1 MVDTDL
7 DFYGILHFCPEYL
20 EFKAQQ
26 TDLEDFYG
34 ILQFCPEY
42 LEFKAQQTDLKHEL

>member
-26 TDLEDFYG
+26 TDL
-34 ILQFCPEY
+34 
-42 LEFKAQQTDLKHEL
+42 KHELQNIAFTTFQTSWDDINEASNI